1 MTTVH
6 RHISSLE
13 HLLGVLVRA
22 DAHVLL
28 AQSSHLGVD
37 IMVRLRRK
45 SVGKSRENW
54 RDFEMILLTNCSVK
68 GTFFKG
74 ILWIPA
80 IAEPSIVPAA
90 RRIDVFMINKLFT
103 SFTIV

>member
-6 RHISSLE
+6 GHISSLE

-45 SVGKSRENW
+45 SVGKSRELEG
-54 RDFEMILLTNCSVK
+54 F
-68 GTFFKG
+68 
-74 ILWIPA
+74 
-80 IAEPSIVPAA
+80 
-90 RRIDVFMINKLFT
+90 
-103 SFTIV
+103 